1 MSIEIRNVSK
11 QFGDFH
17 ALRDV
22 SLDIID
28 SPEHSQAQNAK
39 AFAYVRPHD
48 LDVERYSPGA
58 GLDAEGRPRGIVA
71 QLSRAIVVGPIARLE
86 LIPSQDHKPAD
97 NASPDSLI
105 EAQIPAQQFK
115 EQGFKEGETL
125 VVTPRRARAPRRVLA
140 LISVACV
147 GMLAFG
153 MYLQHV
159 VGLEPCPM
167 CIVQR
172 YALILVAVFAALAS
186 VRGSK
191 GWWMGFA
198 ALALLSSG
206 FGAFVAARQSWL
218 QWYPPEVAT
227 CGRDFYGM
235 IENYPISRAI
245 PMIFRGSGDC
255 SAIDWTFL
263 GGSIANWSFICFV
276 GFGLVLLALLVR
288 GFKGGSR

>member
-1 MSIEIRNVSK
+1 MNWLT
-11 QFGDFH
+11 
-17 ALRDV
+17 A
-22 SLDIID
+22 
-28 SPEHSQAQNAK
+28 
-39 AFAYVRPHD
+39 
-48 LDVERYSPGA
+48 
-58 GLDAEGRPRGIVA
+58 
-71 QLSRAIVVGPIARLE
+71 
-86 LIPSQDHKPAD
+86 
-97 NASPDSLI
+97 
-105 EAQIPAQQFK
+105 
-115 EQGFKEGETL
+115 
-125 VVTPRRARAPRRVLA
+125 APRRVLA

-172 YALILVAVFAALAS
+172 YALIGVAIFTALAS
-186 VRGSK
+186 ARGQK
-191 GWWMGFA
+191 GWWMTMT

-218 QWYPPEVAT
+218 QWYPPEIAT

-255 SAIDWTFL
+255 AATDWTFL
-263 GGSIANWSFICFV
+263 GGSIANWSFLCFV
-276 GFGLVLLALLVR
+276 AFAVVLLALVVR
-288 GFKGGSR
+288 GARGGRPGGAGYSVA